1 MTGPRTRRRPGK
13 RSKLQ
18 AGQAMVEFAL
28 VAPVFF
34 LIFFGIIE
42 FALIMSSVG
51 TFNFAARDAARK
63 ASILGKSGGG
73 AVTLADAINVISTHV
88 NGLVMA
94 RTQEVDVFRGAE
106 DGMCLTAKAG
116 QSATEVSI
124 DDPKCLMDTYIVAS
138 GTWTIPW
145 PESDWDDSLLDADY
159 LGVRVKYN
167 YTYLTGFIAAAGS
180 VLPLTAVSVQRI
192 EPLDFSGSR
201 AGAPIAERSGPPGAL
216 AAVVGAFSPA
226 LAPLLDAPPGPLT
239 PWLRPLFDGGGR
251 G

>member
-1 MTGPRTRRRPGK
+1 
-13 RSKLQ
+13 
-18 AGQAMVEFAL
+18 MVEFAF

-73 AVTLADAINVISTHV
+73 ATTLAAAISVVSNHV
-88 NGLVMA
+88 SGLVMA
-94 RTQEVDVFRGAE
+94 QTQEVDIFRGAE

-116 QSATEVSI
+116 QSASEVAI
-124 DDPKCLMDTYIVAS
+124 DDPKCLMNVYLVQGS
-138 GTWTIPW
+138 SWTISW
-145 PESDWDDSLLDADY
+145 PESDWDDSLLNADY

-167 YTYLTGFIAAAGS
+167 YTYLTGFIAASGS
-180 VLPLTAVSVQRI
+180 VLPLTAISIQRI
-192 EPLDFSGSR
+192 EPQDFSGDR
-201 AGAPIAERSGPPGAL
+201 AAFPIAEHIRSPGVMAAFAGRLAL
-216 AAVVGAFSPA
+216 ALSPIVNLLPDP
-226 LAPLLDAPPGPLT
+226 LAI
-239 PWLRPLFDGGGR
+239 WLRPRFAGGGR